1 MTRMV
6 VRSMLLLMAIIPGAL
21 RGQDAVTDRAIDPAK
36 EAAIRTLL
44 EVSHTG
50 EIMVATLQ
58 TALQDV
64 PPDPDLPDGFNAAV
78 SDKAQDKIGEFLDM
92 MVPIYDHLYT
102 LQQINDQIAFYQT
115 PSGQAVVEKATEMT
129 QLTMEAGEQWGM
141 LLAGEVIV
149 DLVKKGNSR

>member
-1 MTRMV
+1 
-6 VRSMLLLMAIIPGAL
+6 MLVLMAMIPGAL
-21 RGQDAVTDRAIDPAK
+21 RGQDLVTDQPIDPAK

-50 EIMVATLQ
+50 EIMVTTLQ
-58 TALQDV
+58 SALQDV
-64 PPDPDLPDGFNAAV
+64 PPDPDLPDGFNDAV
-78 SDKAQDKIGEFLDM
+78 RNKAQEKIGEFLDM
-92 MVPIYDHLYT
+92 MVPIYDQLYT
-102 LQQINDQIAFYQT
+102 LQQINDQIAFYRT

-149 DLVKKGNSR
+149 DLVRKGNSR